1 MAVVECIPEKKQ
13 TPSAQ
18 KGVIDYCI
26 QPSKTY
32 DDDEQL
38 AYVSGYNCIPE
49 LANESF
55 LVTQKIFGIEP
66 DGVRFYHYVQSFR
79 IGEEITPQEAHE
91 IGIEFAKSFGNR
103 EVLVATH
110 IDREHIHN
118 HLVVCAYDLESGI
131 KLHNNKFFLGELRDR
146 SDEICKTH
154 GLSVLEKY
162 DPKKKSS
169 RPDPKEYRAAING
182 NSWKIQL
189 CVAIDHCMKKC
200 KSKAEF
206 KHEMKKL
213 GYDMVWTPER
223 KYITYILRGED
234 GKEKRVR
241 DIKLHENKY
250 RKENMENE
258 FRIRAELYGQAQS
271 EEYTAETSIR
281 GAGGNDSHGTDQPER
296 MGAPDGSNAAF
307 DCAVSR
313 FEGAESEFEAGRRR
327 VYPRDD
333 EGGTGAN
340 TGGRSGDQRNLDRGY
355 ETGWES
361 ERESLRSDRPPYHT
375 GRGDMVAST
384 HTHSIADDIGL
395 AVMGVRGLHDLG
407 NIIENADE
415 TEEETREREARNAGS
430 ALGAV
435 VSIAA
440 GLALGIDDDDEDI
453 DDGEYDEGY
462 EDEDEY
468 EYEGFDISM

>member
-55 LVTQKIFGIEP
+55 LATQKVFGHEP

-91 IGIEFAKSFGNR
+91 IGMEFAKSFGNR

-146 SDEICKTH
+146 SDEICIAH

-169 RPDPKEYRAAING
+169 RPDPKEYRAAVNG
-182 NSWKIQL
+182 NSWKIHL
-189 CVAIDHCMKKC
+189 CVAIDHCMRKC
-200 KSKAEF
+200 KSKSEF
-206 KHEMKKL
+206 KREMKKL

-234 GKEKRVR
+234 CKEKRVR
-241 DIKLHENKY
+241 DIKLHEEKY
-250 RKENMENE
+250 LKENMENE

-271 EEYTAETSIR
+271 EEHTAETQNR
-281 GAGGNDSHGTDQPER
+281 GAGRSDSYRADQPER
-296 MGAPDGSNAAF
+296 MGTPDGSNAAF
-307 DCAVSR
+307 DRPVSR
-313 FEGAESEFEAGRRR
+313 FEGAESELEAGGGR
-327 VYPRDD
+327 VHPRDD
-333 EGGTGAN
+333 EGSTGAD
-340 TGGRSGDQRNLDRGY
+340 TDGGSGDQRDINRSH

-361 ERESLRSDRPPYHT
+361 ERESFRGDRAPYHS
-375 GRGDMVAST
+375 GRSAMVAQAD
-384 HTHSIADDIGL
+384 THSTSDDIGF
-395 AVMGVRGLHDLG
+395 AVMGMRGLHDLG
-407 NIIENADE
+407 NIIESDE
-415 TEEETREREARNAGS
+415 ESEEGKREREARNAGS
-430 ALGAV
+430 ALGTV
-435 VSIAA
+435 VGIAA
-440 GLALGIDDDDEDI
+440 GLALGIDDDAEEI
-453 DDGEYDEGY
+453 
-462 EDEDEY
+462 DEDEY
-468 EYEGFDISM
+468 EDEDEGFDISM

>member
-26 QPSKTY
+26 QPSKTF

-55 LVTQKIFGIEP
+55 LATQKVFAHEP

-91 IGIEFAKSFGNR
+91 IGMEFAKSFGNR

-146 SDEICKTH
+146 SDEICMAH
-154 GLSVLEKY
+154 GLGVLKKY
-162 DPKKKSS
+162 DPQEKTY
-169 RPDPKEYRAAING
+169 RPGPKEYRAAMNG

-206 KHEMKKL
+206 KREMNKL
-213 GYDMVWTPER
+213 GYDMVWTPGR

-241 DIKLHENKY
+241 DIKLHEEKY

-271 EEYTAETSIR
+271 EEYTAGTPSG
-281 GAGGNDSHGTDQPER
+281 GAGRNDSHRADQPER
-296 MGAPDGSNAAF
+296 MGKPDGYSTAF
-307 DCAVSR
+307 ERAVSQL
-313 FEGAESEFEAGRRR
+313 EGAESELEAGGGR
-327 VYPRDD
+327 VHQDD
-333 EGGTGAN
+333 DAGGTGAN
-340 TGGRSGDQRNLDRGY
+340 EGGGSGDQRDFHRSH

-361 ERESLRSDRPPYHT
+361 ERESIRSDRPAYIQ
-375 GRGDMVAST
+375 GRSAMVAPT
-384 HTHSIADDIGL
+384 HTDGAADNIGL
-395 AVMGVRGLHDLG
+395 AVMGMRGLHDLG
-407 NIIENADE
+407 NIIENDE
-415 TEEETREREARNAGS
+415 ESEEEKREREARNAGS

-435 VSIAA
+435 VGIAA
-440 GLALGIDDDDEDI
+440 GLTLGV
-453 DDGEYDEGY
+453 DDGTEDVDENEY
-462 EDEDEY
+462 EDEDE
-468 EYEGFDISM
+468 GFDITM

>member
-55 LVTQKIFGIEP
+55 IATQKVFGHEP

-79 IGEEITPQEAHE
+79 TGEEITPQEAHE
-91 IGIEFAKSFGNR
+91 IGMEFAKSFGNR
-103 EVLVATH
+103 EVLIATH

-146 SDEICKTH
+146 SDEICMAH

-169 RPDPKEYRAAING
+169 RPDPKEYRAAVNG

-200 KSKAEF
+200 KSKSEF
-206 KHEMKKL
+206 KCEMKKL

-223 KYITYILRGED
+223 KYITYILHGEN

-241 DIKLHENKY
+241 DIRLHEEKY
-250 RKENMENE
+250 LKENMENE

-281 GAGGNDSHGTDQPER
+281 GAGGNDSHSADQSER
-296 MGAPDGSNAAF
+296 MGKSDGSSATV
-307 DCAVSR
+307 DRAVSR
-313 FEGAESEFEAGRRR
+313 FEGAESELEARGGRVRQ
-327 VYPRDD
+327 RDD
-333 EGGTGAN
+333 EGGTGAD
-340 TGGRSGDQRNLDRGY
+340 TGGRNGDQRDINRSH

-361 ERESLRSDRPPYHT
+361 ERESLRSDRPPYHP
-375 GRGDMVAST
+375 GRSSMVASA
-384 HTHSIADDIGL
+384 HTHGAADDIGL

-415 TEEETREREARNAGS
+415 TEEEKREREARNAGS

-435 VSIAA
+435 VGIAA
-440 GLALGIDDDDEDI
+440 GLALGIDDDTKDI
-453 DDGEYDEGY
+453 DEY
-462 EDEDEY
+462 EDEDER
-468 EYEGFDISM
+468 FDISM

>member
-1 MAVVECIPEKKQ
+1 MAIVECIPEKKQ

-55 LVTQKIFGIEP
+55 LATQKVFGHEP

-91 IGIEFAKSFGNR
+91 IGMEFAKSFGNR

-131 KLHNNKFFLGELRDR
+131 KLHNNKFFLGELRGR
-146 SDEICKTH
+146 SDEICIAH

-169 RPDPKEYRAAING
+169 RPDPKEYRAAVNR

-200 KSKAEF
+200 KSKEEF
-206 KHEMKKL
+206 RREMKKL

-241 DIKLHENKY
+241 DIKLHEEKY
-250 RKENMENE
+250 LKENMENE

-271 EEYTAETSIR
+271 EEYTADTPSR
-281 GAGGNDSHGTDQPER
+281 GAGGNDLDRADKPER
-296 MGAPDGSNAAF
+296 MGTPDGSSAAF

-313 FEGAESEFEAGRRR
+313 FEGAESEFEADGGR
-327 VYPRDD
+327 VHKSDD
-333 EGGTGAN
+333 EGGSGAN
-340 TGGRSGDQRNLDRGY
+340 VGNGSGDQRDIDRSH

-361 ERESLRSDRPPYHT
+361 ERESLRSDRPPYHQ
-375 GRGDMVAST
+375 GRGDMVAQIGAHGT
-384 HTHSIADDIGL
+384 TDDLGL

-407 NIIENADE
+407 NIIENGDE
-415 TEEETREREARNAGS
+415 TEEEKREREARNAGS
-430 ALGAV
+430 AIGAV
-435 VSIAA
+435 VGIAA
-440 GLALGIDDDDEDI
+440 GLAMSAMDNGTEDL
-453 DDGEYDEGY
+453 D
-462 EDEDEY
+462 EDEDED
-468 EYEGFDISM
+468 EGFDITM

>member
-38 AYVSGYNCIPE
+38 AYISGYNCIPE

-55 LVTQKIFGIEP
+55 LATQMVFGHEP

-79 IGEEITPQEAHE
+79 IGEEITPQEVHE
-91 IGIEFAKSFGNR
+91 IGMEFAKSFGNR
-103 EVLVATH
+103 EVLIATH

-131 KLHNNKFFLGELRDR
+131 KLHNNKFFLCELRDR
-146 SDEICKTH
+146 SDEICMAH

-162 DPKKKSS
+162 DPRKKSS
-169 RPDPKEYRAAING
+169 RPDPKEYRAAVNG

-206 KHEMKKL
+206 RREMKKL

-223 KYITYILRGED
+223 KYITYILHCDD

-241 DIKLHENKY
+241 DIKLHEEKY
-250 RKENMENE
+250 LKENMEHE
-258 FRIRAELYGQAQS
+258 FSIRAELYGQAQS
-271 EEYTAETSIR
+271 EEYTVDAPSR
-281 GAGGNDSHGTDQPER
+281 GVSGNDSHCADQPER
-296 MGAPDGSNAAF
+296 MGAPNGSNATF
-307 DCAVSR
+307 DRAVSR
-313 FEGAESEFEAGRRR
+313 FEGAESELEAGSGR
-327 VYPRDD
+327 VHTSDA
-333 EGGTGAN
+333 EGGTGAD
-340 TGGRSGDQRNLDRGY
+340 TGGGSGSKRDFNRSY

-361 ERESLRSDRPPYHT
+361 ERESLRSDRPTHHQ

-384 HTHSIADDIGL
+384 NTHGAADDIDL
-395 AVMGVRGLHDLG
+395 ALMGVRGLHDLG
-407 NIIENADE
+407 NIIENGEE
-415 TEEETREREARNAGS
+415 TEEEKREREARNAGS

-435 VSIAA
+435 VGIAA
-440 GLALGIDDDDEDI
+440 GLAIGINDDAEDI
-453 DDGEYDEGY
+453 DD
-462 EDEDEY
+462 DEY
-468 EYEGFDISM
+468 EDEGFDISM

>member
-32 DDDEQL
+32 DDEEQL
-38 AYVSGYNCIPE
+38 AYVSGYNCVPE

-55 LVTQKIFGIEP
+55 LATQKVFGHEP

-91 IGIEFAKSFGNR
+91 IGMKFAKSFGNR

-131 KLHNNKFFLGELRDR
+131 KLHNNKFFLAELRDR
-146 SDEICKTH
+146 SDEICMAH

-162 DPKKKSS
+162 DPKQKSS
-169 RPDPKEYRAAING
+169 RPDSKEYRAAVNG

-200 KSKAEF
+200 ISKSEF
-206 KHEMKKL
+206 KREMKKL

-241 DIKLHENKY
+241 DIRLHEEKY
-250 RKENMENE
+250 LKENMENE

-271 EEYTAETSIR
+271 EEYTADTPSR
-281 GAGGNDSHGTDQPER
+281 GVVGADSDRTDQQER
-296 MGAPDGSNAAF
+296 MGALDGSNATL

-313 FEGAESEFEAGRRR
+313 FEGAESELEAGRRR
-327 VYPRDD
+327 VHQRDD
-333 EGGTGAN
+333 EGGPGAN
-340 TGGRSGDQRNLDRGY
+340 TGGRSGDQRDIDRSH

-361 ERESLRSDRPPYHT
+361 ERESLRSDRPPYHQ
-375 GRGDMVAST
+375 GRGDMVAQT
-384 HTHSIADDIGL
+384 GAHGTTDDLGL
-395 AVMGVRGLHDLG
+395 AVMGMRGLHDLG
-407 NIIENADE
+407 NIIGNNEE
-415 TEEETREREARNAGS
+415 SEEEKREREARNASS

-435 VSIAA
+435 VGVAA
-440 GLALGIDDDDEDI
+440 GLAMSAMNNGAEDI
-453 DDGEYDEGY
+453 DKDEF
-462 EDEDEY
+462 EDEDED
-468 EYEGFDISM
+468 EGFDITM

>member
-55 LVTQKIFGIEP
+55 LATQKVYGHEP
-66 DGVRFYHYVQSFR
+66 DGVRFYHYVQSFK

-91 IGIEFAKSFGNR
+91 IGMEFAKSFGNR

-146 SDEICKTH
+146 SDEICKAH

-189 CVAIDHCMKKC
+189 CVSIDHCMKKC

-206 KHEMKKL
+206 RREMQKL

-223 KYITYILRGED
+223 KYITYILRGDD

-241 DIKLHENKY
+241 DIKLHEEKY
-250 RKENMENE
+250 RKENMEHE

-281 GAGGNDSHGTDQPER
+281 GAGGNDSPGTDQRRGMDEAQR
-296 MGAPDGSNAAF
+296 SGAQNGGS
-307 DCAVSR
+307 VSGVVGTESG
-313 FEGAESEFEAGRRR
+313 FEGISGELRHG
-327 VYPRDD
+327 D
-333 EGGTGAN
+333 EEGSTGA
-340 TGGRSGDQRNLDRGY
+340 DRGFSESDTEDRERSY
-355 ETGWES
+355 RTGWES
-361 ERESLRSDRPPYHT
+361 ERESCRSYRQKNHS
-375 GRGDMVAST
+375 GRSNMVDSSRT
-384 HTHSIADDIGL
+384 HGSSDNIGVAL
-395 AVMGVRGLHDLG
+395 MGARGLG
-407 NIIENADE
+407 NLTSLFEDGE
-415 TEEETREREARNAGS
+415 ESEEEKRQREARNAGS
-430 ALGAV
+430 VAGALIGGAV
-435 VSIAA
+435 GAVIELTKPSSTPT
-440 GLALGIDDDDEDI
+440 DDV
-453 DDGEYDEGY
+453 DDGED
-462 EDEDEY
+462 
-468 EYEGFDISM
+468 EGFDITM

>member
-13 TPSAQ
+13 TSSAQ

-55 LVTQKIFGIEP
+55 LATQKVFAHEP

-91 IGIEFAKSFGNR
+91 IGMEFAKSFGNR

-146 SDEICKTH
+146 SDDICMAY

-162 DPKKKSS
+162 EPKKKSY
-169 RPDPKEYRAAING
+169 RPDPKEYRAAVNG

-189 CVAIDHCMKKC
+189 CVAIDHCMKRC
-200 KSKAEF
+200 KSKSEF
-206 KHEMKKL
+206 HREMKKL

-223 KYITYILRGED
+223 KCITYILHGED

-241 DIKLHENKY
+241 DIKLHEEKH
-250 RKENMENE
+250 RKENMEHE
-258 FRIRAELYGQAQS
+258 FRIREELYGQAQG
-271 EEYTAETSIR
+271 EEYTVDTPFG
-281 GAGGNDSHGTDQPER
+281 GAGGSDSDRAHSCRRMVRIDRDDSLSGGTDR
-296 MGAPDGSNAAF
+296 
-307 DCAVSR
+307 R
-313 FEGAESEFEAGRRR
+313 FEGAESGLEAGGGR
-327 VYPRDD
+327 VHQSDD
-333 EGGTGAN
+333 AGGTGADK
-340 TGGRSGDQRNLDRGY
+340 GGGSGDQGDPGRGHA
-355 ETGWES
+355 TGWES
-361 ERESLRSDRPPYHT
+361 ERESLRSDRPPYHP

-384 HTHSIADDIGL
+384 HTHGTADDIGL

-407 NIIENADE
+407 QIIEDDE
-415 TEEETREREARNAGS
+415 ESEEEKREREARNAGS
-430 ALGAV
+430 AIGAV
-435 VSIAA
+435 IGIAA
-440 GLALGIDDDDEDI
+440 GLAIAMDDDAGDVD
-453 DDGEYDEGY
+453 
-462 EDEDEY
+462 EDED
-468 EYEGFDISM
+468 EGFDISM

>member
-32 DDDEQL
+32 DDYEQL

-55 LVTQKIFGIEP
+55 IATQKVLGHEP

-91 IGIEFAKSFGNR
+91 IGMEFAESFGNR

-146 SDEICKTH
+146 SDEICMAH
-154 GLSVLEKY
+154 GLTVLEKY
-162 DPKKKSS
+162 DPQKKSS

-189 CVAIDHCMKKC
+189 CVAIDYCMKKC
-200 KSKAEF
+200 NSKAAF
-206 KHEMKKL
+206 KREMKKL

-241 DIKLHENKY
+241 DIKLHEEKY

-281 GAGGNDSHGTDQPER
+281 GAGGSDSYCADQPAR
-296 MGAPDGSNAAF
+296 MDTPDGSNAAF
-307 DCAVSR
+307 DRAVSR
-313 FEGAESEFEAGRRR
+313 FEGAESELEPGGGRVRQ
-327 VYPRDD
+327 RDD
-333 EGGTGAN
+333 KGGTRAD
-340 TGGRSGDQRNLDRGY
+340 TGSGNGDQRDFHRSH

-361 ERESLRSDRPPYHT
+361 ERESLRSDRPPYHQ
-375 GRGDMVAST
+375 GRGDMVAQA
-384 HTHSIADDIGL
+384 HTHGTADDIGI
-395 AVMGVRGLHDLG
+395 AVMGMRGLHDLG

-415 TEEETREREARNAGS
+415 TEEEKRESEARNAGY

-435 VSIAA
+435 VGIAA
-440 GLALGIDDDDEDI
+440 GLAIGLDDDDEDV
-453 DDGEYDEGY
+453 DKD
-462 EDEDEY
+462 

>member
-38 AYVSGYNCIPE
+38 TYVSGYNCIPE

-55 LVTQKIFGIEP
+55 LVTQKVYGIEP

-79 IGEEITPQEAHE
+79 IGENITPQEAHE

-146 SDEICKTH
+146 SDELCMAH

-169 RPDPKEYRAAING
+169 RPDPKEYRAALNG

-200 KSKAEF
+200 KSKSEF
-206 KHEMKKL
+206 KREMKKL

-241 DIKLHENKY
+241 DIKLHEEKY
-250 RKENMENE
+250 RKENMEHE

-281 GAGGNDSHGTDQPER
+281 GAGGNDSHRADQPER
-296 MGAPDGSNAAF
+296 MGAPDGSNATF
-307 DCAVSR
+307 DRADSR
-313 FEGAESEFEAGRRR
+313 LKGAESGLEAGGGR
-327 VYPRDD
+327 VHPSDD
-333 EGGTGAN
+333 AGGTGADK
-340 TGGRSGDQRNLDRGY
+340 GGGSGDQGDFHRGHA
-355 ETGWES
+355 TGWES
-361 ERESLRSDRPPYHT
+361 ERESLRRDRPPYHQ
-375 GRGDMVAST
+375 GRGDMVASA
-384 HTHSIADDIGL
+384 HTHGIADDIGI
-395 AVMGVRGLHDLG
+395 AVMGMRGLHDLG

-415 TEEETREREARNAGS
+415 SEEEKREREAINAGS

-435 VSIAA
+435 VGIAA
-440 GLALGIDDDDEDI
+440 GLAIGMDDDDEDI
-453 DDGEYDEGY
+453 DVD
-462 EDEDEY
+462 
-468 EYEGFDISM
+468 EYEGFDFSM

>member
-38 AYVSGYNCIPE
+38 AYVSGYNCVPA

-79 IGEEITPQEAHE
+79 ICEEITPQEAHE
-91 IGIEFAKSFGNR
+91 IGMEFAKSFGNR

-146 SDEICKTH
+146 SDEICKAH

-169 RPDPKEYRAAING
+169 RPDPKEYRAAVNG

-189 CVAIDHCMKKC
+189 CVAIDHCMNRC
-200 KSKAEF
+200 KSKSEF
-206 KHEMKKL
+206 KREMKKL
-213 GYDMVWTPER
+213 GYDMVWTPDR

-241 DIKLHENKY
+241 DIKLHEEKY
-250 RKENMENE
+250 RKENMEHE
-258 FRIRAELYGQAQS
+258 FRIRAELYGEAQS

-340 TGGRSGDQRNLDRGY
+340 TGDRSGDQKDFHRSY

-361 ERESLRSDRPPYHT
+361 ERESLRSDRPPYHP
-375 GRGDMVAST
+375 GRSSMVASA
-384 HTHSIADDIGL
+384 HTHGAADDIGL
-395 AVMGVRGLHDLG
+395 AVMGVRGLHNLG
-407 NIIENADE
+407 NIIENDE
-415 TEEETREREARNAGS
+415 ESEEEKREREARNAGS

-435 VSIAA
+435 VGIAA
-440 GLALGIDDDDEDI
+440 GLALGIDDDTEDI
-453 DDGEYDEGY
+453 ENDDY
-462 EDEDEY
+462 EDVEED
-468 EYEGFDISM
+468 EGFDIKM

>member
-18 KGVIDYCI
+18 KGVIDYCM

-55 LVTQKIFGIEP
+55 LATQKVFGHEP

-91 IGIEFAKSFGNR
+91 IGMEFAKSFGNR

-146 SDEICKTH
+146 SDEICKAH

-169 RPDPKEYRAAING
+169 RPDPKEYRAALNG

-189 CVAIDHCMKKC
+189 CVAIDHCMKRC
-200 KSKAEF
+200 KSKSEF
-206 KHEMKKL
+206 NREMKKL

-241 DIKLHENKY
+241 DIKLHEKKY
-250 RKENMENE
+250 RKENMEHE

-271 EEYTAETSIR
+271 EEYTADTPNR
-281 GAGGNDSHGTDQPER
+281 GAGGSDSYCADQQER

-307 DCAVSR
+307 DRAVRR
-313 FEGAESEFEAGRRR
+313 FEGA
-327 VYPRDD
+327 
-333 EGGTGAN
+333 
-340 TGGRSGDQRNLDRGY
+340 
-355 ETGWES
+355 ES
-361 ERESLRSDRPPYHT
+361 ERESLRSDRPPYHS
-375 GRGDMVAST
+375 GRGDMVAQAGAHGAT
-384 HTHSIADDIGL
+384 DDIGL

-407 NIIENADE
+407 NVIENGEE
-415 TEEETREREARNAGS
+415 TEEDKREREARNAGS
-430 ALGAV
+430 AIGAV
-435 VSIAA
+435 VGIAA
-440 GLALGIDDDDEDI
+440 GLALGIDDDTEDI
-453 DDGEYDEGY
+453 ENDDY
-462 EDEDEY
+462 EDVEED
-468 EYEGFDISM
+468 EGFDISM

>member
-66 DGVRFYHYVQSFR
+66 DGVRFYHYVQLFKS
-79 IGEEITPQEAHE
+79 GEEITPQEAHE
-91 IGIEFAKSFGNR
+91 IGMELAKSFGNR

-110 IDREHIHN
+110 IDREHVHN

-146 SDEICKTH
+146 SDVICKEY

-169 RPDPKEYRAAING
+169 RPDSKEYRAAVNG

-200 KSKAEF
+200 KSKEEF
-206 KHEMKKL
+206 RREMKKL
-213 GYDMVWTPER
+213 GYDIVWTPER

-241 DIKLHENKY
+241 DIKLHEEKY
-250 RKENMENE
+250 RKPN
-258 FRIRAELYGQAQS
+258 
-271 EEYTAETSIR
+271 
-281 GAGGNDSHGTDQPER
+281 
-296 MGAPDGSNAAF
+296 
-307 DCAVSR
+307 
-313 FEGAESEFEAGRRR
+313 
-327 VYPRDD
+327 
-333 EGGTGAN
+333 
-340 TGGRSGDQRNLDRGY
+340 
-355 ETGWES
+355 
-361 ERESLRSDRPPYHT
+361 
-375 GRGDMVAST
+375 
-384 HTHSIADDIGL
+384 
-395 AVMGVRGLHDLG
+395 
-407 NIIENADE
+407 
-415 TEEETREREARNAGS
+415 
-430 ALGAV
+430 
-435 VSIAA
+435 
-440 GLALGIDDDDEDI
+440 
-453 DDGEYDEGY
+453 
-462 EDEDEY
+462 
-468 EYEGFDISM
+468 

>member
-1 MAVVECIPEKKQ
+1 MAVVECIPEKNQ

-55 LVTQKIFGIEP
+55 LATQKVFGHEP

-91 IGIEFAKSFGNR
+91 IGMEFAKSFGNR

-118 HLVVCAYDLESGI
+118 HLVVCAYDLESSI
-131 KLHNNKFFLGELRDR
+131 KLHNNKFLLGELRDR
-146 SDEICKTH
+146 SDEICKAH

-200 KSKAEF
+200 KSKSEF
-206 KHEMKKL
+206 KCKMKKL

-241 DIKLHENKY
+241 DIKLHEEKY
-250 RKENMENE
+250 RKENMEHE

-271 EEYTAETSIR
+271 EEYTADTSIG
-281 GAGGNDSHGTDQPER
+281 GAGGNDSYGTDQQER

-307 DCAVSR
+307 DRAVSR
-313 FEGAESEFEAGRRR
+313 FEGSENEL
-327 VYPRDD
+327 
-333 EGGTGAN
+333 E
-340 TGGRSGDQRNLDRGY
+340 TGGGRVHQGDDAGGAGTNTDDRSGDQKDFHRSH

-361 ERESLRSDRPPYHT
+361 ERESLRSDRPPYHP
-375 GRGDMVAST
+375 GRGSMVAST
-384 HTHSIADDIGL
+384 HTHSTADDIGL

-407 NIIENADE
+407 NIIEDGKE
-415 TEEETREREARNAGS
+415 SEEEKREREARNAGS

-435 VSIAA
+435 VGIAA
-440 GLALGIDDDDEDI
+440 GLALGVDDDTEDI
-453 DDGEYDEGY
+453 DD
-462 EDEDEY
+462 DEY
-468 EYEGFDISM
+468 EDYDEGFDISM

>member
-55 LVTQKIFGIEP
+55 LATQKVFGHEP

-91 IGIEFAKSFGNR
+91 IGMEFAKSFGNR

-146 SDEICKTH
+146 SDEICKAH

-169 RPDPKEYRAAING
+169 RPDPKEYHAAING

-206 KHEMKKL
+206 KREMKKL

-241 DIKLHENKY
+241 DIKLHEEKY
-250 RKENMENE
+250 LKENMENE

-296 MGAPDGSNAAF
+296 MGTSDGSSTAF
-307 DCAVSR
+307 DRAVSR
-313 FEGAESEFEAGRRR
+313 FEGATSELEAGSGR
-327 VYPRDD
+327 VYQRDD
-333 EGGTGAN
+333 EGGAGTNNGDE
-340 TGGRSGDQRNLDRGY
+340 SGDQRNFDRSH

-361 ERESLRSDRPPYHT
+361 ERESLRSDRSPYHP
-375 GRGDMVAST
+375 GRGNMVAST
-384 HTHSIADDIGL
+384 HTHGAADDIGL
-395 AVMGVRGLHDLG
+395 AVMGMCGFHDLG
-407 NIIENADE
+407 NVIENGEE
-415 TEEETREREARNAGS
+415 TEEDKREREARNAGS
-430 ALGAV
+430 AIGAV
-435 VSIAA
+435 VGIAA
-440 GLALGIDDDDEDI
+440 GLALGIDDEGEDI
-453 DDGEYDEGY
+453 ENDDY
-462 EDEDEY
+462 EDVEED
-468 EYEGFDISM
+468 EGFDISM

>member
-55 LVTQKIFGIEP
+55 LATQKVFGHEP

-79 IGEEITPQEAHE
+79 IGEEITAQEAHE

-131 KLHNNKFFLGELRDR
+131 KLHNNKFFLGELRDQ
-146 SDEICKTH
+146 SDEICMAH

-169 RPDPKEYRAAING
+169 RPDPKEYRAAVNG

-200 KSKAEF
+200 KSKSEF
-206 KHEMKKL
+206 RREMKKL
-213 GYDMVWTPER
+213 GYDMVWTSER

-241 DIKLHENKY
+241 DIKLHEEKY
-250 RKENMENE
+250 LKENMENE

-271 EEYTAETSIR
+271 EEYTSETSIG
-281 GAGGNDSHGTDQPER
+281 GAGRIDSYRTDQPER
-296 MGAPDGSNAAF
+296 MGRPHGSSTAF
-307 DCAVSR
+307 DRAVSR
-313 FEGAESEFEAGRRR
+313 FEGAESELEARSGR
-327 VYPRDD
+327 VYQSDD
-333 EGGTGAN
+333 EGGAGAN
-340 TGGRSGDQRNLDRGY
+340 TGGRSGDQRDFDRSH

-361 ERESLRSDRPPYHT
+361 ERESLRGDRPPHHQ

-384 HTHSIADDIGL
+384 HTHGTADDLGL

-407 NIIENADE
+407 NVIENGEE
-415 TEEETREREARNAGS
+415 TEEEKREHEARNAGS

-435 VSIAA
+435 VGIAA
-440 GLALGIDDDDEDI
+440 GLAMNAMDDDNEDVDDDED
-453 DDGEYDEGY
+453 
-462 EDEDEY
+462 ED
-468 EYEGFDISM
+468 EGFDISM

>member
-32 DDDEQL
+32 DDEEQL
-38 AYVSGYNCIPE
+38 AYVSGYNCVPE

-55 LVTQKIFGIEP
+55 LATQKVFGHEP

-91 IGIEFAKSFGNR
+91 IGMEFVKNFGNR

-131 KLHNNKFFLGELRDR
+131 KLHNNKFFLGELRNR
-146 SDEICKTH
+146 SDEICKAH
-154 GLSVLEKY
+154 ELSVLEKY

-200 KSKAEF
+200 KSKSEF
-206 KHEMKKL
+206 KREMKTL
-213 GYDMVWTPER
+213 GYDIVWTPER
-223 KYITYILRGED
+223 KYITYFLRGED

-241 DIKLHENKY
+241 DIKLHEEKY
-250 RKENMENE
+250 LKENMENE

-271 EEYTAETSIR
+271 EEYTAETSI
-281 GAGGNDSHGTDQPER
+281 GAAGGTDSHGTDQPER
-296 MGAPDGSNAAF
+296 MGAPNGSNAAF
-307 DCAVSR
+307 GSNDSR
-313 FEGAESEFEAGRRR
+313 FEGTESELETGGRR
-327 VYPRDD
+327 VHQGND
-333 EGGTGAN
+333 EGGTGAD
-340 TGGRSGDQRNLDRGY
+340 TGSGNGDQRDFNRSH

-361 ERESLRSDRPPYHT
+361 ERESLRSDRPPYHS
-375 GRGDMVAST
+375 GRSAMVAPT
-384 HTHSIADDIGL
+384 HTDGAADNIGL
-395 AVMGVRGLHDLG
+395 AVMGMRGLHDLG
-407 NIIENADE
+407 NIIENDNE
-415 TEEETREREARNAGS
+415 SEEEKREREARNAGS

-435 VSIAA
+435 VGIAA
-440 GLALGIDDDDEDI
+440 GLALGA
-453 DDGEYDEGY
+453 DDGTEDVDENEY
-462 EDEDEY
+462 EDEDE
-468 EYEGFDISM
+468 GFDITM

>member
-26 QPSKTY
+26 QPSKTF

-55 LVTQKIFGIEP
+55 LATQKVFAHEP
-66 DGVRFYHYVQSFR
+66 DGVRFYHYVQSFK

-91 IGIEFAKSFGNR
+91 IGMEFAKSFGNR
-103 EVLVATH
+103 EVLIATH

-131 KLHNNKFFLGELRDR
+131 KLHNNKFFLGELRGR
-146 SDEICKTH
+146 SDQICMAH
-154 GLSVLEKY
+154 GLGVLKKY
-162 DPKKKSS
+162 DPQEKTY
-169 RPDPKEYRAAING
+169 RPGPKEYRAAMNG

-189 CVAIDHCMKKC
+189 CVAIDHCMMKC
-200 KSKAEF
+200 KSKSEF
-206 KHEMKKL
+206 KCEMKKL
-213 GYDMVWTPER
+213 GYDMVWSPER
-223 KYITYILRGED
+223 KYITFILRGED

-241 DIKLHENKY
+241 DIKLHEEKY
-250 RKENMENE
+250 RKENMEHE

-271 EEYTAETSIR
+271 EEYTTETSIR
-281 GAGGNDSHGTDQPER
+281 EAGRSDSHRADQSGRMGKPNGCSTAFEGTD
-296 MGAPDGSNAAF
+296 
-307 DCAVSR
+307 SR
-313 FEGAESEFEAGRRR
+313 LEGAESELEAGGGR
-327 VYPRDD
+327 VYQRDD

-340 TGGRSGDQRNLDRGY
+340 KGGRSGDQRDFNRSHK
-355 ETGWES
+355 TGWEN
-361 ERESLRSDRPPYHT
+361 ERESLQGDRPPHHQ
-375 GRGDMVAST
+375 GRGAMVAST
-384 HTHSIADDIGL
+384 HIHSASDDIGL

-407 NIIENADE
+407 NIIENGE
-415 TEEETREREARNAGS
+415 EPEEEKREREARNAGS

-435 VSIAA
+435 VGIAA
-440 GLALGIDDDDEDI
+440 GLALGL
-453 DDGEYDEGY
+453 DDGTEDVD
-462 EDEDEY
+462 EDED
-468 EYEGFDISM
+468 EGFDISM